1 VSPRLL
7 GALVGVLALGIGA
20 GVLLASH
27 RTAPIDAPAAGSS
40 PTTADAPPGDAP
52 PGEPEPDDTDDGDTE
67 DDDDD
72 LRDDAK
78 VEMQAKA
85 KICKKLSCTEA
96 QRGELGTAIR
106 QFRDETRERRI
117 EIRNLRASAAELWRT
132 EAPDPARV
140 TELETRLLQLE
151 GEVEASA
158 RGALLTFH
166 RLLDELQR
174 RKLAK
179 WLRRKSARDLLSD
192 RRPREQG
199 EQ

>member
-1 VSPRLL
+1 MSPRLL

-27 RTAPIDAPAAGSS
+27 RPQPIDTTAAGANAPTEPPTEDS
-40 PTTADAPPGDAP
+40 PAN
-52 PGEPEPDDTDDGDTE
+52 EPDDDESDDESDTDGDE
-67 DDDDD
+67 D

-106 QFRDETRERRI
+106 QFRDDTRDRRI

-132 EAPDPARV
+132 ESPDPARV
-140 TELETRLLQLE
+140 GELETRLLQLE
-151 GEVEASA
+151 GEVETAA

-179 WLRRKSARDLLSD
+179 WLRRKSARDLLTD
-192 RRPREQG
+192 RRSREQG